1 VADGGLVFAKC
12 GDVLLVLDDDGVH
25 EIEDIDFLENLCVDK
40 SGCMLLA
47 TYYDGDTCT

>member
-25 EIEDIDFLENLCVDK
+25 EIEDIDFLENLCVRQK
-40 SGCMLLA
+40 RLHVAGNIL
-47 TYYDGDTCT
+47 